1 MGLVEVVISAAL
13 LIVIAIGTLS
23 AFDAAGRFTT
33 DEQRHSQANALAQQD
48 EDRLRAIPVSQ
59 LSGLN
64 QTQYMTANGAPL
76 ASCNANTGTNCFT
89 VTSTGQF
96 QTESTGSSS
105 CSSNGSADFIRTTST
120 VTWPNIGTRLPVTA
134 ESVITPPAG
143 GSLIV
148 DVVDSQG
155 NGVPNMTVA
164 GSGPSTL
171 SATTGSN
178 GCAIFAGLTGGNYNI
193 SVAQGG
199 YVDKD
204 GNSFPPPNQQTA
216 TVIEGSSVTKVFQF
230 DRAGS
235 IGTTFTYGQG
245 GTPTNG
251 DVITI
256 ANSNMTYPGL
266 RTFGTAGGY
275 ASSVTA
281 VNVFPFQ
288 SGYTV
293 YAGSCQA
300 DEPSANGG
308 TDPLPVVV
316 PQGGAAPSVTIPLPT
331 LNVTVAGTIL
341 LPAAGATLVI
351 TDTGCNVKR
360 TLVVNPNGQLGVA
373 LPYGTYT
380 VCAAVT
386 RLGQTTHV
394 QEANILNNSVVT
406 ATAVNLDLGS
416 TSAGPG
422 PCP

>member
-1 MGLVEVVISAAL
+1 VGLVELVISAAL
-13 LIVIAIGTLS
+13 LVVIAIGTLT
-23 AFDAAGRFTT
+23 AFDAAGRLTT
-33 DEQRHSQANALAQQD
+33 DEQRHSEANTLAQQD

-76 ASCNANTGTNCFT
+76 ASCNVNTGTSCFT

-230 DRAGS
+230 DKAGS
-235 IGTTFTYGQG
+235 IQATFTSGQG
-245 GTPTNG
+245 GAATCG
-251 DVITI
+251 DTITI
-256 ANSNMTYPGL
+256 ANSNMTYPGV
-266 RTFGTAGGY
+266 RSFGTAGAC

-281 VNVFPFQ
+281 GNVFPFQ

-316 PQGGAAPSVTIPLPT
+316 PPGAGAPSATIPLPV
-331 LNVTVAGTIL
+331 LNVTVAASLGVVS
-341 LPAAGATLVI
+341 ATLVI

-360 TLVVNPNGQLGVA
+360 TLVINPNGVVGVA

-380 VCAAVT
+380 VCASDTV
-386 RLGQTTHV
+386 LGQTTHV
-394 QEANILNNSVVT
+394 QQANILNNSIVT
-406 ATAVNLDLGS
+406 PTAVSLNLGS

-422 PCP
+422 SCP